1 MNRLYVSLSIVSVF
15 LITSCEMSPEEEAAV
30 VLLPTS
36 MTATLIMGANT
47 TKIIADFH
55 YLPDN
60 DILDHITWSNHQTHY
75 FTYDPSNRLSVLRK
89 MKVREKVQE
98 EFWFQYEGDRISE
111 VILVTKNLDYTY
123 LEPID
128 STYTGR
134 IDYEYEGLR
143 VVRESEYGIQ
153 KESQMEYLVR
163 EAFYAYD
170 GDGNMVSSTTNKHDG
185 SDEDEIL
192 DMTYDSGK
200 HPFSGLTYYFTGES
214 FVNNQLSKTIGSM
227 EYSYNV
233 TLNSQNYPEAIY
245 EKLGSFNTAVF
256 RYTYMAR

>member
-1 MNRLYVSLSIVSVF
+1 MNRLYVTLLIVSVF

-30 VLLPTS
+30 VLLPTN

-47 TKIIADFH
+47 TKLIADFH
-55 YLPDN
+55 YIPDS
-60 DILDHITWSNHQTHY
+60 DLLDHITWSNHQTHY

-111 VILVTKNLDYTY
+111 VILVKKNLDYTY

-128 STYTGR
+128 STYAGR

-170 GDGNMVSSTTNKHDG
+170 GDGNMVSRTLSYPDG
-185 SDEDEIL
+185 SEEDENAV
-192 DMTYDSGK
+192 MTFDSGK
-200 HPFSGLTYYFTGES
+200 HPFSGLAYYFTGES
-214 FVNNQLSKTIGSM
+214 FVNNQLSKTIGTM

-245 EKLGSFNTAVF
+245 EKLGSSNTAVF
-256 RYTYMAR
+256 RYTYRTR

>member
-1 MNRLYVSLSIVSVF
+1 MNRLYVTLSIVSVF
-15 LITSCEMSPEEEAAV
+15 LITSCEMSPEEEAKV
-30 VLLPTS
+30 VLLPTN

-47 TKIIADFH
+47 TRIIADFH

-111 VILVTKNLDYTY
+111 VILVKKNLDYTY

-153 KESQMEYLVR
+153 KKSNKEHLVR
-163 EAFYAYD
+163 EVFYAYD
-170 GDGNMVSSTTNKHDG
+170 GDGNMLSRTLSYSDG
-185 SDEDEIL
+185 SDVDESAV
-192 DMTYDSGK
+192 MTYDSGK
-200 HPFSGLTYYFTGES
+200 HPFSGLAYYFIGES
-214 FVNNQLSKTIGSM
+214 FVNNQLSKTIGKM

-233 TLNSQNYPEAIY
+233 TLNSQNYPETIY
-245 EKLGSFNTAVF
+245 EKLGSINTAVF
-256 RYTYMAR
+256 RYNYMAR